1 MKLLILGALATLA
14 AFAFATAGQ
23 AADLLSLECQ
33 DVLTSSPNA
42 PLTMRIWIDQDH
54 SLAVMALNLTGG
66 PGSTQFTY
74 WGPDAVSISP
84 RQFVIQNTHVTIDR
98 FSGGGSESSN
108 TLKSCARRD
117 LPYPPDAPS
126 LVQKF

>member
-1 MKLLILGALATLA
+1 MRRVILGVLAALAA
-14 AFAFATAGQ
+14 CAFASSANAEI
-23 AADLLSLECQ
+23 LSLECQ
-33 DVLTSSPNA
+33 DVLPSLNA
-42 PLTMRIWIDQDH
+42 PLTMRIWIDMNN
-54 SLAVMALNLTGG
+54 SLAVMGLNLIGG
-66 PGSTQFTY
+66 PGSSQFVY
-74 WGPDAVSISP
+74 SGPDAVSISP

-108 TLKSCARRD
+108 ALKSCTRRD

>member
-1 MKLLILGALATLA
+1 MKLLILSALATLA

-54 SLAVMALNLTGG
+54 SLAVMGLNLTGG
-66 PGSTQFTY
+66 PGSTQFT
-74 WGPDAVSISP
+74 
-84 RQFVIQNTHVTIDR
+84 
-98 FSGGGSESSN
+98 
-108 TLKSCARRD
+108 
-117 LPYPPDAPS
+117 
-126 LVQKF
+126 